1 MPPPTSGTPAS
12 GPAPTEPVTSEQTT
26 TFESVLDSIGL
37 KRYQMT
43 VVACCALVAM
53 IDGFDTQAIGLVAPE
68 IAAEWRVNPSA
79 FGLVFGV
86 GLFGSLVGALLFG
99 VTSDRFG
106 RKPNLLAA
114 VVVFALVSLVTP
126 LTTSVEGLML
136 ARFLTGFGLGG
147 ALPGIISITCEY
159 TPRRM
164 RATIVGLMFC
174 GFPLGATIGGLVAA
188 KLIPAFGWQSVFY
201 FGGGVPLLLLP
212 LLAIR
217 LPESAQFLA
226 LRGDRERLGI
236 VLRRMKSPLRAEH
249 IAPEPPVTRSPVAS
263 LFTEGRAAGTLLFWA
278 GIFLSL
284 LMAYL
289 LVNWIPLVARL
300 TGVDRS
306 AAVLAVAVLN
316 LGGVIGCLTLGRLA
330 DRTRRPTLVLG
341 WGYALGALAIASI
354 GLSNGSASTLLLT
367 SLVAGFL
374 AIGAQ
379 ICTVALCA
387 SFYETALRATGVGWS
402 VGFGRVGAIIGP
414 VLGGLLLGAGVGAPV
429 LFMVTG
435 LAALGAG
442 IAVFAVG
449 RRYVHVGRR
458 ESAG

>member
-1 MPPPTSGTPAS
+1 VS
-12 GPAPTEPVTSEQTT
+12 TEETT
-26 TFESVLDSIGL
+26 TFETVLDSIGL

-114 VVVFALVSLVTP
+114 VVVFALVSLATP
-126 LTTSVEGLML
+126 LATSVEGLML

-188 KLIPAFGWQSVFY
+188 KLIPTFGWQSVFY
-201 FGGGVPLLLLP
+201 LGGGAPLLLLP
-212 LLAIR
+212 LLAVR

-226 LRGDRERLGI
+226 IRGDRERLGK
-236 VLRRMKSPLRAEH
+236 VLARMKIPLRAEQ
-249 IAPEPPVTRSPVAS
+249 IAPEPPMTRSPVAS

-306 AAVLAVAVLN
+306 AAVLGVAVLN

-402 VGFGRVGAIIGP
+402 VGIGRIGAIVGP

-435 LAALGAG
+435 LAALGAA

-458 ESAG
+458 EATDQR

>member
-1 MPPPTSGTPAS
+1 VS
-12 GPAPTEPVTSEQTT
+12 TEQAG
-26 TFESVLDSIGL
+26 TFETVLDSTGL
-37 KRYQMT
+37 TRYQ
-43 VVACCALVAM
+43 VVVITCCALVAM

-68 IAAEWRVNPSA
+68 IAAEWGVNPSA

-126 LTTSVEGLML
+126 LATSVEGLML

-147 ALPGIISITCEY
+147 ALPGIISITSEY

-188 KLIPAFGWQSVFY
+188 KLIPAFGWQGVFY
-201 FGGGVPLLLLP
+201 LGGIVPLLLLP
-212 LLAIR
+212 LLVVR

-226 LRGDRERLGI
+226 IKGDSERLGKI
-236 VLRRMKSPLRAEH
+236 LARMKSPLRAEQ
-249 IAPEPPVTRSPVAS
+249 ITPEPPATRSPVAS
-263 LFTEGRAAGTLLFWA
+263 LFTDGRATGTLLFWA

-289 LVNWIPLVARL
+289 LVNWIPLVARQ
-300 TGVDRS
+300 TGVGRS
-306 AAVLAVAVLN
+306 AAVLGVAVLN
-316 LGGVIGCLTLGRLA
+316 LGGIIGCLTLGRLA
-330 DRTRRPTLVLG
+330 DLTRRPTLVLG

-402 VGFGRVGAIIGP
+402 VGIGRIGAIVGP
-414 VLGGLLLGAGVGAPV
+414 ILGGLMLGAGVGAPI

-435 LAALGAG
+435 LSALGSA
-442 IAVFAVG
+442 IAVFALG
-449 RRYVHVGRR
+449 RRYVRLRRR
-458 ESAG
+458 ESGG